1 MNLALDNRALLP
13 LTPSPEELH
22 VRESVRRIVTSFG
35 PRYARECF
43 DAGIAPSKLWAALA
57 SHGFAGVNI
66 SEEWGGGGMGL
77 SMLQAVI
84 EETTASGGPAL
95 MFVVSSGIA
104 GSVLE
109 RHGTPEQKERWLR
122 GVAAGTMKMA
132 FAITET
138 DAGTNAHNMRTELRR
153 DGDGYLL
160 SGQKTFISG
169 VEDAGA
175 VLVVAKFRHPDG
187 ELGAPCLAIVDVDAP
202 GFTRT
207 PIAVQYM
214 WPDRHW
220 TLHFDDVLVES
231 DRLIGGEESG
241 FGPLFDGLNPER
253 VAIAAVA
260 NGVARLA
267 LEKAVAYANGRQ
279 VWKTPIGAHQAVQH
293 PLAKAKVELELARLM
308 TQKAA
313 ALYDAGDPAAA
324 EASNIAK
331 YAAAD
336 AATHAVDAAI
346 QTHGGNGL
354 TLEYGVSDMYW
365 LARLLR
371 IAPINAE
378 MVLNFVAQH
387 SLGLPRSY

>member
-1 MNLALDNRALLP
+1 MNLAVDDPALLR
-13 LTPSPEELH
+13 LVPSPEELH

-35 PRYARECF
+35 PRYARDCF
-43 DAGIAPSKLWAALA
+43 DAGIPPSELWSALA

-66 SEEWGGGGMGL
+66 SEEWGGGGSGL

-84 EETTASGGPAL
+84 EETTAAGGPAL

-109 RHGTPEQKERWLR
+109 RHGTPAQKERWLR
-122 GVAAGTMKMA
+122 GVAAGTTKMA
-132 FAITET
+132 FAITEP
-138 DAGTNAHNMRTELRR
+138 DAGTNAHNMRTDLRR

-175 VLVVAKFRHPDG
+175 VLVIAKFRRPDG
-187 ELGAPCLAIVDVDAP
+187 EIGAPCLAIVDVDAP

-207 PIAVQYM
+207 PIPVQYM

-220 TLHFDDVLVES
+220 TLYFDDVRVGS

-260 NGVARLA
+260 NGIARLA
-267 LEKAVAYANGRQ
+267 LEKAVAYANGRR
-279 VWKTPIGAHQAVQH
+279 VWNTPIGAHQAVQH

-313 ALYDAGDPAAA
+313 ALFDAGDPAAG